1 MFTER
6 DTVNADG
13 TFNRRIILKV
23 ALSRAR
29 AERDL
34 DMLVAAHGPT
44 LRPPTGISQDA
55 VRAWR
60 RARCAG
66 RSERTRAG
74 TVPHAARGAIAAR
87 LVRGARGPIGTSI
100 SDRARARR
108 EWSER
113 RDADRGMS
121 ASAYARLAGL
131 LKSDLTTIE
140 IALESALRLLDH
152 RDLDAV
158 RRAVGEALLE
168 AREAQG
174 REAASDDE
182 QPSPHS
188 TAPLQSF

>member
-60 RARCAG
+60 RVRAAQVDPNGLALTPFRTLLAEQLRRAWSAARAV
-66 RSERTRAG
+66 RSACPSP
-74 TVPHAARGAIAAR
+74 TVPEYVASGADVAMRTAA
-87 LVRGARGPIGTSI
+87 
-100 SDRARARR
+100 
-108 EWSER
+108 
-113 RDADRGMS
+113 
-121 ASAYARLAGL
+121 
-131 LKSDLTTIE
+131 
-140 IALESALRLLDH
+140 
-152 RDLDAV
+152 
-158 RRAVGEALLE
+158 
-168 AREAQG
+168 
-174 REAASDDE
+174 
-182 QPSPHS
+182 
-188 TAPLQSF
+188 